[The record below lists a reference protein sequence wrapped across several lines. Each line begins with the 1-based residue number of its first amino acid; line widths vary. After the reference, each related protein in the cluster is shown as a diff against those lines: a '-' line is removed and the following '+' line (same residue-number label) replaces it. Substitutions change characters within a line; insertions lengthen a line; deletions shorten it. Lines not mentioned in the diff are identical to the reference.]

1 MGNEPLDDNG
11 KRDDSRKY
19 RCYVLVIVMAV
30 IVIIIAGFAVTAKDN
45 PDNPF
50 LTYPLQVEQFEV
62 QQNSN
67 DTYKFIAWVEN
78 QDYSSS
84 HEGQVH
90 CTVFFSDDEG
100 ERYPD
105 ASYSFSSDVITVGP
119 GERSM
124 IVVWSGGNP
133 FSTDQTYIYQ
143 TYRCQIVQ

>member
-1 MGNEPLDDNG
+1 
-11 KRDDSRKY
+11 
-19 RCYVLVIVMAV
+19 MAV
-30 IVIIIAGFAVTAKDN
+30 IVIIIAGFAATAKDN

-62 QQNSN
+62 QRYSN

-90 CTVFFSDDEG
+90 CTVFFSDDEE

-105 ASYSFSSDVITVGP
+105 ASYSFSSDVMTVGP
-119 GERSM
+119 GERSI
-124 IVVWSGGNP
+124 IVVWSVETP
-133 FSTDQTYIYQ
+133 FSTDQNYIYQ